1 VWQGRYYSCPLD
13 DTHLWEALRYTE
25 LNPVRAF
32 LVTSA
37 KDWPWSSAAAHCGTG
52 PIGPWLSFDAW
63 ERRWS
68 CADWRAYLQATQPES
83 SRKAIR
89 DSTFSGRPL
98 GSAEFTRALER
109 QEHRPLTRQKPG
121 PKKRSK
127 PGQEQAI
134 FSFDPF

>member
-1 VWQGRYYSCPLD
+1 MVMRRVAIL
-13 DTHLWEALRYTE
+13 
-25 LNPVRAF
+25 
-32 LVTSA
+32 SA
-37 KDWPWSSAAAHCGTG
+37 GHPARVQS
-52 PIGPWLSFDAW
+52 
-63 ERRWS
+63 
-68 CADWRAYLQATQPES
+68 ES

-109 QEHRPLTRQKPG
+109 QEHRSLIRQKPG
-121 PKKRSK
+121 PKKRSE